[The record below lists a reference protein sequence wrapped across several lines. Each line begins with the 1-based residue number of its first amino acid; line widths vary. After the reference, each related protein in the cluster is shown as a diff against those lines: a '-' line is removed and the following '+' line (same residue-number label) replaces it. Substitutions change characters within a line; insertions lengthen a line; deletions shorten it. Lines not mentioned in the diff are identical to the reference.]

1 MTKNVPLPEQ
11 TSHSSRREPAISAAD
26 EGALNDPIWSAL
38 NDRHRV
44 FAWGNDLAMRYRN
57 DIAPFA
63 ALRNSSPEAFAALEE
78 IVAPGEQVALFSTK
92 PRPTLRSFEVFQ
104 TLSCVQMV
112 ALNLSGDT
120 SIRMETPTIV
130 RLGRNDVPEMLQLTR
145 LTNPG
150 PFKERTLEL
159 GAYIG
164 VRDRGI
170 LVAMAGERMQFAQY
184 VEISAVCVHPDYR
197 GKGYARLLLTTLMQE
212 ITERRMM
219 PFLHVLAEN
228 TGAIAL
234 YESLGFVIRTACLID
249 VCQKSGDASQRPE

>member
-1 MTKNVPLPEQ
+1 MAKHVPVPEL
-11 TSHSSRREPAISAAD
+11 TANSGAGESAISAAD
-26 EGALNDPIWSAL
+26 QAALNDPIWSAL

-44 FAWGNDLAMRYRN
+44 FSWGSDLAVRYRN

-63 ALRNSSPEAFAALEE
+63 ALRNSSQEAFAALEE
-78 IVAPGEQVALFSTK
+78 IVAPGERVALFSTK
-92 PRPTLRSFEVFQ
+92 RQPVLSGFEIFQ
-104 TLSCVQMV
+104 SLSCLQMV
-112 ALNLSGDT
+112 ALTLPEDT
-120 SIRMETPTIV
+120 SIRMAIPTVV
-130 RLGRNDVPEMLQLTR
+130 RLGENDVPEMLQLTG

-197 GKGYARLLLTTLMQE
+197 GKGYARFLLTTLMRQ
-212 ITERRMM
+212 IAERRMV

-228 TGAIAL
+228 TTAIAL
-234 YESLGFVIRTACLID
+234 YESLGFMIRTACQIT
-249 VCQKSGDASQRPE
+249 VCQKE

>member
-1 MTKNVPLPEQ
+1 MTKHVPVPER
-11 TSHSSRREPAISAAD
+11 TSHSGAGESVISAAD
-26 EGALNDPIWSAL
+26 EVALNDPIWSAL

-44 FAWGNDLAMRYRN
+44 FAWGSDLAVRYRN

-63 ALRNSSPEAFAALEE
+63 ALRNSSQEAFAALEQV
-78 IVAPGEQVALFSTK
+78 VAPGERVALFSTK
-92 PRPTLRSFEVFQ
+92 PRSTLGRFEIFQ

-112 ALNLSGDT
+112 SSNLPGDT
-120 SIRMETPTIV
+120 SIRMAIPTIV
-130 RLGRNDVPEMLQLTR
+130 QLGENDVPEMLQLTR

-184 VEISAVCVHPDYR
+184 VEISAVCVHPDDR
-197 GKGYARLLLTTLMQE
+197 GKGYARFLVTTLMQQ
-212 ITERRMM
+212 IAERRMV

-234 YESLGFVIRTACLID
+234 YESLGFVIRTACQIA
-249 VCQKSGDASQRPE
+249 VCQRSEFATQYLK